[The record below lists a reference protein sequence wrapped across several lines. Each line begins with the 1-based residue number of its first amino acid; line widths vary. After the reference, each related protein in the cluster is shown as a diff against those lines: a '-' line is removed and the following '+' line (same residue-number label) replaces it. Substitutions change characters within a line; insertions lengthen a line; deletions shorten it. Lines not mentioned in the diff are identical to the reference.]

1 MGSDISENEAE
12 ESDENDVDNWE
23 EKTEKM
29 EPDERRNTWER
40 LEFFDLEKKQK
51 NILIFDSSENE
62 IMLTREEWNE
72 NEEEEAKV
80 GVARREGGG
89 ERAASPRQVLVLFES
104 TGHAVVGKKWRSC

>member
-1 MGSDISENEAE
+1 M
-12 ESDENDVDNWE
+12 
-23 EKTEKM
+23 
-29 EPDERRNTWER
+29 
-40 LEFFDLEKKQK
+40 F
-51 NILIFDSSENE
+51 
-62 IMLTREEWNE
+62 TREEWNE